1 MTARVSNVVH
11 SEANFFV
18 TRSARDA
25 GIKHPVVAIF
35 RNVNPGADAKVYDA
49 DIAKITSAD
58 SIRAIKE
65 YATTTAE
72 VIGYRKLYERLGYPG
87 LKTAGERIL
96 EGAEKKFNRYGA
108 LVDAY
113 NLVALRNV
121 EGLGCHDIS
130 NLPKDMTLIFRRAH
144 GDEKM
149 TPSFK
154 KKEETLKK
162 GDLTYGIYDAAGV
175 FQPFAWLG
183 KRDVDNSKYQLGDHT
198 NAVLLTAI
206 GHADTSREYNI
217 RVCKDV
223 FENILKSSPDATMEL
238 LVGQFIDDIPP
249 AGVSAGSLDYAKA
262 L

>member
-1 MTARVSNVVH
+1 MSARVSNIVR

-35 RNVNPGADAKVYDA
+35 RNVNPGADARVYDA
-49 DIAKITSAD
+49 DIAKITTPD
-58 SIRAIKE
+58 SINAIKE
-65 YATTTAE
+65 YATKTAE
-72 VIGYRKLYERLGYPG
+72 VIGYRKLYEELGYPG

-96 EGAEKKFNRYGA
+96 EGAEKKGLTRYGP

-130 NLPKDMTLIFRRAH
+130 ALPKDMTLIFRRAH
-144 GDEKM
+144 GDERM

-154 KKEETLKK
+154 KKEETLKE
-162 GDLTYGIYDAAGV
+162 GDLTYGIHDAAGV

-183 KRDVDNSKYQLGDHT
+183 KRDVDNSKYQLGVAT
-198 NAVLLTAI
+198 SAMLLTAI

-217 RVCKDV
+217 QVCKDV
-223 FENILKSSPDATMEL
+223 FNNILKSSPDATMEL
-238 LVGQFIDDIPP
+238 LVGQFIDDIPA
-249 AGVSAGSLDYAKA
+249 AGMSAASLAHA
-262 L
+262 